1 MSPSFSISS
10 KITRNTTIDPRVQ
23 AGIERVAAT
32 RSQILWQLFFFLMF
46 AMAVSLLLFERSG
59 WWWRKR
65 RGEVAGVVGVREGG
79 ERVETER
86 EKEKNEEGEGS
97 SAKEETVERNDV
109 GE

>member
-1 MSPSFSISS
+1 M
-10 KITRNTTIDPRVQ
+10 
-23 AGIERVAAT
+23 
-32 RSQILWQLFFFLMF
+32 
-46 AMAVSLLLFERSG
+46 
-59 WWWRKR
+59 
-65 RGEVAGVVGVREGG
+65 AGVVGVREGG